1 MVFHS
6 AMNCPLLQF
15 SPWYCTLFLTAFLS
29 GNCESRRRRL
39 LQAMKTKLAS
49 FPFKNEYIFCQI
61 LKWSLILSKGKYL
74 HMEFSMD
81 LKPDSCKLGLLY
93 LFLNSLVNQFV
104 YHVTI
109 PIMVTS
115 ILMKT
120 KGTQRSIQNELVVER

>member
-1 MVFHS
+1 
-6 AMNCPLLQF
+6 
-15 SPWYCTLFLTAFLS
+15 
-29 GNCESRRRRL
+29 
-39 LQAMKTKLAS
+39 
-49 FPFKNEYIFCQI
+49 
-61 LKWSLILSKGKYL
+61 
-74 HMEFSMD
+74 MEFSMD

-93 LFLNSLVNQFV
+93 LFLSSLVNQFV

>member
-1 MVFHS
+1 
-6 AMNCPLLQF
+6 
-15 SPWYCTLFLTAFLS
+15 
-29 GNCESRRRRL
+29 
-39 LQAMKTKLAS
+39 
-49 FPFKNEYIFCQI
+49 
-61 LKWSLILSKGKYL
+61 
-74 HMEFSMD
+74 MEFSMD

-104 YHVTI
+104 YHITI